1 MIDLHTHSIASDGS
15 DTPSELLALA
25 LEKKL
30 SGIALTD
37 HDTLSGLPE
46 FLSSAQGKNIVA
58 VPGLEISSS
67 LYNKEIHILG
77 LFIDPSSRKLEDFL
91 VHTRLN
97 RNVRNSQI
105 LEKLNIIGY
114 QITLEELEE
123 FARGESVGRP
133 HLARLLVKKGYFET
147 IQDAFDHCLKR
158 GARAYS
164 PRVLAP
170 PEESIR
176 VIHEAGGLA
185 FWAHPVYRSTG
196 GERSFVRRYLRHL
209 VPLGL
214 DGIEAFYSLFSVSQH
229 TMIMEMAKEFNILVS
244 GGSDYHGMNQPSIQ
258 LGSGC
263 GSLEVPDSVLE
274 MLLARRSAQ

>member
-15 DTPSELLALA
+15 DTPSELLGLA
-25 LEKKL
+25 LERKL
-30 SGIALTD
+30 TGIALTD

-46 FLSSAQGKNIVA
+46 FLARARGENIIA

-77 LFIDPSSRKLEDFL
+77 LFIDPSSGKLADFL
-91 VHTRLN
+91 LKTRQN
-97 RNVRNSQI
+97 RNSRNSQI
-105 LEKLNIIGY
+105 LEKLNIMGY
-114 QITLEELEE
+114 RITLEELES
-123 FARGESVGRP
+123 FAQGESIGRP
-133 HLARLLVKKGYFET
+133 HLARLLVKKEYFET

-185 FWAHPVYRSTG
+185 FWAHPVYRTSG
-196 GERSFVRRYLRHL
+196 GERSFVRRYLRQL

-214 DGIEAFYSLFSVSQH
+214 DGIEAFYSLFSVAQH
-229 TMIMEMAKEFNILVS
+229 TMILEMAKEFNILVS

-258 LGSGC
+258 LGTGS

-274 MLLARRSAQ
+274 TLLARRAAR

>member
-15 DTPSELLALA
+15 DTPSELLGLA
-25 LEKKL
+25 LERKL
-30 SGIALTD
+30 TGIALTD

-46 FLSSAQGKNIVA
+46 FLARARGENIIA

-77 LFIDPSSRKLEDFL
+77 LFIDPSSEKLADFL
-91 VHTRLN
+91 LKTRQN
-97 RNVRNSQI
+97 RNSRNSQI
-105 LEKLNIIGY
+105 LEKLNIMGY
-114 QITLEELEE
+114 RITLEELES
-123 FARGESVGRP
+123 FAQGESIGRP
-133 HLARLLVKKGYFET
+133 HLARLLVKKEYFET

-185 FWAHPVYRSTG
+185 FWAHPVYRTSG
-196 GERSFVRRYLRHL
+196 GERSFVRRYLRQL

-214 DGIEAFYSLFSVSQH
+214 DGIEAFYSLFSVAQH
-229 TMIMEMAKEFNILVS
+229 TMILEMAKEFNILVS

-258 LGSGC
+258 LGTGS

-274 MLLARRSAQ
+274 TLLARRAAR

>member
-15 DTPSELLALA
+15 DTPSGLITLA
-25 LEKKL
+25 LEKEL

-46 FLSSAQGKNIVA
+46 FLSGAQGKNIVA
-58 VPGLEISSS
+58 IPGLEISSS

-91 VHTRLN
+91 VKTRLN

>member
-15 DTPSELLALA
+15 DTPSELLGLA
-25 LEKKL
+25 LERKL
-30 SGIALTD
+30 TGIALTD

-46 FLSSAQGKNIVA
+46 FLARARGENIIA

-77 LFIDPSSRKLEDFL
+77 LFIDPSSGKLADFL
-91 VHTRLN
+91 LKTRQN
-97 RNVRNSQI
+97 RNSRNSQI
-105 LEKLNIIGY
+105 LEKLNIMGY
-114 QITLEELEE
+114 RITLEELES
-123 FARGESVGRP
+123 FAQGESIGRP
-133 HLARLLVKKGYFET
+133 HLARLLVKKEYFET

-185 FWAHPVYRSTG
+185 FWAHPAANAPLSAATSGSWFRSGSTAS
-196 GERSFVRRYLRHL
+196 RHSIPSF
-209 VPLGL
+209 
-214 DGIEAFYSLFSVSQH
+214 
-229 TMIMEMAKEFNILVS
+229 
-244 GGSDYHGMNQPSIQ
+244 PSP
-258 LGSGC
+258 ST
-263 GSLEVPDSVLE
+263 P
-274 MLLARRSAQ
+274 

>member
-15 DTPSELLALA
+15 DTPSGLIALA
-25 LEKKL
+25 LEKEL

-46 FLSSAQGKNIVA
+46 FLSGAQGKNIVA
-58 VPGLEISSS
+58 IPGLEISSS

-91 VHTRLN
+91 VKTRLN

>member
-1 MIDLHTHSIASDGS
+1 MIDLHTHSVASDGS
-15 DTPSELLALA
+15 DTPSELLCLA

-30 SGIALTD
+30 AGIALTD

-46 FLSSAQGKNIVA
+46 FLACAQGKDIVA
-58 VPGLEISSS
+58 IPGLEISSS

-77 LFIDPSSRKLEDFL
+77 LFIDPSSEKLETFL
-91 VHTRLN
+91 LQTRQN
-97 RNVRNSQI
+97 RNTRNGQI
-105 LEKLNIIGY
+105 LEKLNIMGY
-114 QITLEELEE
+114 EISIEELED

-147 IQDAFDHCLKR
+147 IQDAFDHCLRR

-196 GERSFVRRYLRHL
+196 GERSFVRRYLRKL

-214 DGIEAFYSLFSVSQH
+214 DGIEGFYSLFSVSQH

-244 GGSDYHGMNQPSIQ
+244 GGSDYHGLNQPSIQ
-258 LGSGC
+258 LGAGC
-263 GSLEVPDSVLE
+263 GSLQVPDSVLDA
-274 MLLARRSAQ
+274 LLARRTVR

>member
-1 MIDLHTHSIASDGS
+1 MIDFHTHSIASDGS

-30 SGIALTD
+30 SAIALTD
-37 HDTLSGLPE
+37 HDTLSGLPD
-46 FLSSAQGKNIVA
+46 FLSGAQGKNIVA

-77 LFIDPSSRKLEDFL
+77 LFIDPSSRKLQDFL
-91 VHTRLN
+91 VQTRLN

-105 LEKLNIIGY
+105 LEKLNIMGY
-114 QITLEELEE
+114 QITLGELDE

-164 PRVLAP
+164 PRVLVP

-196 GERSFVRRYLRHL
+196 GERSFVRRYLRRL
-209 VPLGL
+209 VSLGL

-244 GGSDYHGMNQPSIQ
+244 GGSDYHGLNQPSIQ
-258 LGSGC
+258 LGTGC

-274 MLLARRSAQ
+274 TLLARRAAK

>member
-1 MIDLHTHSIASDGS
+1 MIDLHTHSVASDGS
-15 DTPSELLALA
+15 DTPSELIGLA

-30 SGIALTD
+30 AGIALTD

-46 FLSSAQGKNIVA
+46 FLACAQGKDIVA
-58 VPGLEISSS
+58 IPGLEISSS

-77 LFIDPSSRKLEDFL
+77 LFIDPSSEKLENFL
-91 VHTRLN
+91 LQTRQN
-97 RNVRNSQI
+97 RNTRNGQI
-105 LEKLNIIGY
+105 LEKLNIMGY
-114 QITLEELEE
+114 EISIEELED

-133 HLARLLVKKGYFET
+133 HLARLLVKKGYFES
-147 IQDAFDHCLKR
+147 IQDAFDHCLRR

-196 GERSFVRRYLRHL
+196 GERSFVRRYLRRL

-214 DGIEAFYSLFSVSQH
+214 DGIEGFYSLFSVSQH

-244 GGSDYHGMNQPSIQ
+244 GGSDYHGLNQPSIQ
-258 LGSGC
+258 LGAGC
-263 GSLEVPDSVLE
+263 GSLEVPDGVLDAI
-274 MLLARRSAQ
+274 LARRAVR